1 MGDDRV
7 TILCT
12 GDIHLGCYPSRLPR
26 REDGLSVAHVWQS
39 IVEQAISLDVDII
52 ALTGDVVDRDNRYFE
67 AFGPLESGVR
77 RLGEAGIPTYV
88 VSGNHD
94 FDVLPRLVDAVGAET
109 FHLLGRG
116 GRWESQVFERD
127 GEPVLELMGWS
138 FPSQHF
144 RSSPFADFEGASTA
158 GVPTVGLLHAD
169 LDQPDSPYA
178 PVSSAEL
185 ETHSMD
191 AWLLGHI
198 HKPRERRTPSDGI
211 ILYPGSP
218 QALDPGERGVHGP
231 WLLQVAPGTSPTARQ
246 IPLATVRYRE
256 LAVDL
261 SDVDTKE
268 DFEREVPE
276 RLRADLR
283 EISEGAGSLER
294 VVYRLRYVG
303 RTALHRE
310 LSGLSNA
317 MIDDLEVPFDGVT
330 GAVDKVEVLTK
341 PRVDLDEIARGHD
354 PPAVLAALLLELQDP
369 ELEPAE
375 IPQAQKELFRR
386 LRRRF
391 TDIQSSNAYGPLR
404 ADQRT
409 AEAPDNEDTRRLVL
423 AEGMTLLDELLAQ
436 KRSLRQKRQEVS

>member
-1 MGDDRV
+1 MGEDRV

-12 GDIHLGCYPSRLPR
+12 GDVHLGRYPSRLPR
-26 REDGLSVAHVWQS
+26 REDGWSVAHVWQS
-39 IVEQAISLDVDII
+39 IVEQAINSEVDIV
-52 ALTGDVVDRDNRYFE
+52 ALTGDVVDRGNRYFE

-77 RLGEAGIPTYV
+77 RLGKAGIPTFA

-138 FPSQHF
+138 FPNQHF
-144 RSSPFADFEGASTA
+144 RSSPFADFEGPHTT

-178 PVSSAEL
+178 PVSSTEL
-185 ETHSMD
+185 EAHSMD

-198 HKPRERRTPSDGI
+198 HKPQERRTPSDGI

-218 QALDPGERGVHGP
+218 QALDPGERGLHGP
-231 WLLQVAPGTSPTARQ
+231 WLLEVAPGSSPTARQ
-246 IPLATVRYRE
+246 IPLATVRYLE

-261 SDVDTKE
+261 SEVDTKE
-268 DFEREVPE
+268 DFERELPE
-276 RLRADLR
+276 YLRADLR
-283 EISEGAGSLER
+283 EISEGAGALER

-303 RTALHRE
+303 RTELHRQLTE
-310 LSGLSNA
+310 FSNA
-317 MIDDLEVPFDGVT
+317 MLDDLELTFEGVT
-330 GAVDKVEVLTK
+330 CSVDKVEVLTK

-354 PPAVLAALLLELQDP
+354 PPAVLAALLRELRDP
-369 ELEPAE
+369 ELDPGA
-375 IPQAQKELFRR
+375 IPEGQRQLVKR
-386 LRRRF
+386 LRRQF
-391 TDIQSSNAYGPLR
+391 ADVHTSNAYGPLR
-404 ADQRT
+404 ANQRT
-409 AEAPDNEDTRRLVL
+409 AEAPDNEEIRRLVL

-436 KRSLRQKRQEVS
+436 KRSLPQKRQEIS